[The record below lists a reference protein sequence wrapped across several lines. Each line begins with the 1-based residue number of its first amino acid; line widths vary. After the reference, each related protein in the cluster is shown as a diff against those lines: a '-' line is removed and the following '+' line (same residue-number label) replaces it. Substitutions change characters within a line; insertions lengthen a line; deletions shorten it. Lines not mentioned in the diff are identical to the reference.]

1 MISRDFNRKIEVWT
15 VTRASDGYGG
25 YSVSE
30 ALLGNSWASLETM
43 NAGQVNRAIGVET
56 SDKVLKVTVR
66 KRNDLQYRSDIH
78 FIVYRGI
85 KYNIIKS
92 PVEDNLDKKFVVFY
106 IAEADE
112 WDISIPV
119 QFTASVITVTDVG
132 D

>member
-1 MISRDFNRKIEVWT
+1 MISRDLNRKIEVWA
-15 VTRASDGYGG
+15 VTRVSDGFGG
-25 YSVSE
+25 YTVSE
-30 ALLGNSWASLETM
+30 ALLGNSWASLETL
-43 NAGQVNRAIGVET
+43 NAGQISRAIGVET

-106 IAEADE
+106 IAENED
-112 WDISIPV
+112 
-119 QFTASVITVTDVG
+119 FN
-132 D
+132 